1 MTLNNMTL
9 LYFLFILRFQVMLID
24 FDSIQV
30 ITNENKK
37 QQNSFSMILFDL
49 YIQYII
55 IKHIT

>member
-37 QQNSFSMILFDL
+37 QQISFSMILFDL